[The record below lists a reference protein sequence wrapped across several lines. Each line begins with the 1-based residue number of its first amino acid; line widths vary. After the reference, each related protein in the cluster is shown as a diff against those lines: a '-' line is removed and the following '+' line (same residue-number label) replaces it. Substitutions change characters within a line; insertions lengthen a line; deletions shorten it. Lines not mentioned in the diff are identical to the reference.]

1 MSMTSRIIL
10 VGGGAFARE
19 VLCWID
25 QTRISQPLPDK
36 VGYLDRDSESIDS
49 GKYRAE
55 YFGSIED
62 FQPLPQDRLVM
73 GIGDPAGK
81 ERTAAILRGKGGQFM
96 TIIHPSAV
104 LAATAKIGEG
114 CVICPHA
121 LVSADA
127 QMEELVT
134 VNTLSSV
141 GHDVVVGRYSTMSSH
156 VDLMG
161 GAFISEMVFF
171 GSGSRVLPKVKVG
184 SGAKI
189 GAGAVIGRTVKPEA
203 TMYTPLARRL

>member
-25 QTRISQPLPDK
+25 QARITQALPSK
-36 VGYLDRDSESIDS
+36 VGYLDREAGSIDPE
-49 GKYRAE
+49 KYSAE
-55 YFGSIED
+55 YFGDIED

-73 GIGDPAGK
+73 AIGDPKGK
-81 ERTAAILRGKGGQFM
+81 ERTAAILRSKGGQFM
-96 TIIHPSAV
+96 TLIHPSAV
-104 LAATAKIGEG
+104 LAPTAKIGQG

-141 GHDVVVGRYSTMSSH
+141 GHDVIVGSYTTLSSH

-161 GAFISEMVFF
+161 GAIISEMVFF

-184 SGAKI
+184 LGAKI
-189 GAGAVIGRTVKPEA
+189 GVGAIVGRTVKAET
-203 TMYTPLARRL
+203 TMYTALARRL